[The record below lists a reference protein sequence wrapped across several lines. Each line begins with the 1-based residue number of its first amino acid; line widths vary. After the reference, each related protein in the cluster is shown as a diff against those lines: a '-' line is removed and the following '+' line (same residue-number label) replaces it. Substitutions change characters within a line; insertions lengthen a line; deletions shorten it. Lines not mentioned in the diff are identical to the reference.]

1 MKDDEFEELWESL
14 SDNQK
19 LVAQE
24 YAFAPTKAEA
34 ARRAGLSPSTA
45 YGWPDQV
52 FEAGSALIDQR
63 KDGIVDGLKSL
74 SNEAV
79 DAMKEALEGERELS
93 RVEMEV
99 AQYVIDQ
106 VQGKPTQKQE
116 VEHSGG
122 LDIDTEDID
131 QALDGF
137 GGE

>member
-1 MKDDEFEELWESL
+1 
-14 SDNQK
+14 
-19 LVAQE
+19 
-24 YAFAPTKAEA
+24 
-34 ARRAGLSPSTA
+34 
-45 YGWPDQV
+45 
-52 FEAGSALIDQR
+52 
-63 KDGIVDGLKSL
+63 
-74 SNEAV
+74 
-79 DAMKEALEGERELS
+79 MKEALEGERELS